1 MVIEDWNVLQEGVR
15 QACALTKTLKLDDA
29 LPKNIQELITDVP
42 DNIDNLLKRY
52 INKNIT
58 MFHIISLVTVFEIYN

>member
-52 INKNIT
+52 INKNII

>member
-1 MVIEDWNVLQEGVR
+1 MVIEDWNVLQEGVP
-15 QACALTKTLKLDDA
+15 QACVLTKTLKLDDA

-58 MFHIISLVTVFEIYN
+58 MFHIISLVVVFEMYN